1 MFNLTNDQIT
11 QLIVIVGVAVLLIF
25 LIKTYY
31 YDSAVKST
39 GSPTPTHEGFY
50 DYDELSPVESF
61 DSSAHKNAKQHME
74 PFVDTQSVPT
84 MAAGRA
90 GPQASDPISML
101 ETNRSVNES
110 GEVSNLGQYMPQEC
124 YPKDILSSKDLLP
137 GGADSTWAQ
146 VVPAGQGALTDQNF
160 LTAGH
165 HLGMNTV
172 GNSLRNA
179 SHDLRSEIPN
189 PQAQVSPW
197 NQTTIGPD
205 LMRRPLDGC

>member
-1 MFNLTNDQIT
+1 MFNLKSDQIT
-11 QLIVIVGVAVLLIF
+11 QLLVIVGVTILLLL

-31 YDSAVKST
+31 YDSAPQMQT
-39 GSPTPTHEGFY
+39 QAPTHEPFY
-50 DYDELSPVESF
+50 NYDRPSPVEEEREYF
-61 DSSAHKNAKQHME
+61 TDA
-74 PFVDTQSVPT
+74 PTQQPRQQEQVGAPQS
-84 MAAGRA
+84 
-90 GPQASDPISML
+90 GPQASESLGMPEMGRPL
-101 ETNRSVNES
+101 NET
-110 GEVSNLGQYMPQEC
+110 GDVSNLGQFLPSEC
-124 YPKDILSSKDLLP
+124 YPKDVLSSTDLLP
-137 GGADSTWAQ
+137 GSATSTWAQ

-165 HLGMNTV
+165 HIGMNTV

-179 SHDLRSEIPN
+179 SHDLRSEIPC

>member
-1 MFNLTNDQIT
+1 MFNLKNDQIT
-11 QLIVIVGVAVLLIF
+11 QLLVIVGVAVLLIF

-31 YDSAVKST
+31 YDTAVQQ
-39 GSPTPTHEGFY
+39 PLVQHEGFY
-50 DYDELSPVESF
+50 DYDEVSPIQNRREEVEHF
-61 DSSAHKNAKQHME
+61 EPTVPAVPQKQ
-74 PFVDTQSVPT
+74 S
-84 MAAGRA
+84 
-90 GPQASDPISML
+90 GPQASEPIGMVESQRL
-101 ETNRSVNES
+101 VNES
-110 GEVSNLGQYMPQEC
+110 GDVSNLGQYMPQEC

-179 SHDLRSEIPN
+179 SHDLRSELPN

-205 LMRRPLDGC
+205 LMRRPLDGN

>member
-1 MFNLTNDQIT
+1 MFNLTNDKIT
-11 QLIVIVGVAVLLIF
+11 QLLVIVGVAVLLIF

-31 YDSAVKST
+31 YDTAVQQPLQT
-39 GSPTPTHEGFY
+39 QEGFY
-50 DYDELSPVESF
+50 NYDEASPIE
-61 DSSAHKNAKQHME
+61 NRREME
-74 PFVDTQSVPT
+74 YFEPTLPAPTRQVVAQQS
-84 MAAGRA
+84 
-90 GPQASDPISML
+90 GPQASEPLGMNESQ
-101 ETNRSVNES
+101 RSVNDS
-110 GEVSNLGQYMPQEC
+110 GDVSNLGQYMPQEC

-146 VVPAGQGALTDQNF
+146 VVPAGQGALADQNF

-179 SHDLRSEIPN
+179 SWDLRSEIPN
-189 PQAQVSPW
+189 PQSQVSPW

-205 LMRRPLDGC
+205 LMRRPLD

>member
-11 QLIVIVGVAVLLIF
+11 QLLVIVGVAVLLVF

-31 YDSAVKST
+31 YDSPSVQQ
-39 GSPTPTHEGFY
+39 PTQSAEGFY
-50 DYDELSPVESF
+50 DYDESSPVQNHTQKSNEEEE
-61 DSSAHKNAKQHME
+61 ME
-74 PFVDTQSVPT
+74 YFENPT
-84 MAAGRA
+84 TGPSQPS
-90 GPQASDPISML
+90 GPQASEPLGMN
-101 ETNRSVNES
+101 EVNRAVNES
-110 GEVSNLGQYMPQEC
+110 GDVSNLGQYMPQEC
-124 YPKDILSSKDLLP
+124 YPKDILSSRDLLP

-146 VVPAGQGALTDQNF
+146 VVPAGQGALADQNF

-179 SHDLRSEIPN
+179 SWDLRSEIPN
-189 PQAQVSPW
+189 PQSQVSPW

-205 LMRRPLDGC
+205 LMRRPLD

>member
-1 MFNLTNDQIT
+1 MFNFKNDQLT
-11 QLIVIVGVAVLLIF
+11 QLLVIVGVAVILLL

-31 YDSAVKST
+31 YDSTPSVTST
-39 GSPTPTHEGFY
+39 PSTHGTESFY
-50 DYDELSPVESF
+50 DYDAAAPMVEKEEEEE
-61 DSSAHKNAKQHME
+61 AE
-74 PFVDTQSVPT
+74 PEGFENPQQRPS
-84 MAAGRA
+84 
-90 GPQASDPISML
+90 GPEASEPLGMNEVNRPL
-101 ETNRSVNES
+101 NET
-110 GEVSNLGQYMPQEC
+110 GDVSNLGQFLPSEC
-124 YPKDILSSKDLLP
+124 YPKDVLSSVDLLP
-137 GGADSTWAQ
+137 GGANSTWAQ

-172 GNSLRNA
+172 GNSLRNS
-179 SHDLRSEIPN
+179 SHDLRSELPN

>member
-1 MFNLTNDQIT
+1 MFSFKNDQIT
-11 QLIVIVGVAVLLIF
+11 KILVIVGVSILLIF

-31 YDSAVKST
+31 FDTKVNQPSQA
-39 GSPTPTHEGFY
+39 HEGFY
-50 DYDELSPVESF
+50 NYDESSPVEGSEEREESEEIETF
-61 DSSAHKNAKQHME
+61 ENNMQAQQQVQGQGQNMS
-74 PFVDTQSVPT
+74 
-84 MAAGRA
+84 
-90 GPQASDPISML
+90 GPQASEPMGMN
-101 ETNRSVNES
+101 ENHRAVNES
-110 GEVSNLGQYMPQEC
+110 GDVSNLGQYMSSNC
-124 YPKDILSSKDLLP
+124 YPKDVLSSKDLLP

-146 VVPAGQGALTDQNF
+146 VVPAGQGSLTDQNF
-160 LTAGH
+160 LTSGH
-165 HLGMNTV
+165 HIGMNTV

>member
-1 MFNLTNDQIT
+1 MFDLKNN
-11 QLIVIVGVAVLLIF
+11 QLIQLLLIVGVAIILLL

-31 YDSAVKST
+31 FDRKSGPVS
-39 GSPTPTHEGFY
+39 GSEGFY
-50 DYDELSPVESF
+50 DYDADSPVAQPVAGEEEE
-61 DSSAHKNAKQHME
+61 ME
-74 PFVDTQSVPT
+74 EEVQEQFENPPGP
-84 MAAGRA
+84 AASEAMG
-90 GPQASDPISML
+90 MN
-101 ETNRSVNES
+101 ETNRPLNET
-110 GEVSNLGQYMPQEC
+110 GDVSNLGQFLPSEC
-124 YPKDILSSKDLLP
+124 YPKDVLSSSDLLP
-137 GGADSTWAQ
+137 GGANSTWAQ

-179 SHDLRSEIPN
+179 SWDLRSEIPN

-205 LMRRPLDGC
+205 LMRRPLDCP

>member
-1 MFNLTNDQIT
+1 MFSLKNDQIT
-11 QLIVIVGVAVLLIF
+11 QLLVIVGVAVLLVF

-31 YDSAVKST
+31 YDTAIQQQPLHT
-39 GSPTPTHEGFY
+39 QEGFY
-50 DYDELSPVESF
+50 DYDQSSPIQNRVEIEHF
-61 DSSAHKNAKQHME
+61 EPTVPATQQNTSS
-74 PFVDTQSVPT
+74 
-84 MAAGRA
+84 
-90 GPQASDPISML
+90 GPQASEPLGSV
-101 ETNRSVNES
+101 ESQRAVNES
-110 GEVSNLGQYMPQEC
+110 GDVSNLGQYMPSEC
-124 YPKDILSSKDLLP
+124 YPKDVLSSKDLLP

-146 VVPAGQGALTDQNF
+146 VVPAGQGALADQNF

-165 HLGMNTV
+165 HIGMNTV

-179 SHDLRSEIPN
+179 SHDLRSEIPC

>member
-1 MFNLTNDQIT
+1 MFDLKKN
-11 QLIVIVGVAVLLIF
+11 QLIQLLLIVGVAIILLL

-31 YDSAVKST
+31 FDNKST
-39 GSPTPTHEGFY
+39 HTQGSREGFY
-50 DYDELSPVESF
+50 DYDADSPVAQPMADEEEMEESAEEVQEQF
-61 DSSAHKNAKQHME
+61 ENPPPSASEAMGMN
-74 PFVDTQSVPT
+74 
-84 MAAGRA
+84 
-90 GPQASDPISML
+90 
-101 ETNRSVNES
+101 ETNRPLNET
-110 GEVSNLGQYMPQEC
+110 GDVSNLGQFLPSEC
-124 YPKDILSSKDLLP
+124 YPKDVLSSSDLLP
-137 GGADSTWAQ
+137 GGANSTWAQ

-179 SHDLRSEIPN
+179 SWDLRSEIPN

-205 LMRRPLDGC
+205 LMRRPLDCP

>member
-1 MFNLTNDQIT
+1 MFSFKNDQIT
-11 QLIVIVGVAVLLIF
+11 KILVIVGVSILLIF

-31 YDSAVKST
+31 FDTKVNQPSQT
-39 GSPTPTHEGFY
+39 QEGFY
-50 DYDELSPVESF
+50 NYDESSPVEGSEEKEESEEIETF
-61 DSSAHKNAKQHME
+61 ENNMQAQQQVQGQGQNMS
-74 PFVDTQSVPT
+74 
-84 MAAGRA
+84 
-90 GPQASDPISML
+90 GPQASEPMGMN
-101 ETNRSVNES
+101 ENHRAVNES
-110 GEVSNLGQYMPQEC
+110 GDVSNLGQYMSSNC
-124 YPKDILSSKDLLP
+124 YPKDVLSSKDLLP

-146 VVPAGQGALTDQNF
+146 VVPAGQGSLTDQNF
-160 LTAGH
+160 LTSGH
-165 HLGMNTV
+165 HIGMNTV

>member
-31 YDSAVKST
+31 YDSAVKNNA
-39 GSPTPTHEGFY
+39 SPAPTHEGFY
-50 DYDELSPVESF
+50 DYDELSPIEGY
-61 DSSAHKNAKQHME
+61 DSSVPKFPQKPERFENVTTSA
-74 PFVDTQSVPT
+74 PT
-84 MAAGRA
+84 MPSMRA

-165 HLGMNTV
+165 HIGMNTV

-179 SHDLRSEIPN
+179 SHDLRSELPN

>member
-1 MFNLTNDQIT
+1 MFNFKNDQIT
-11 QLIVIVGVAVLLIF
+11 KILVIVGVSILLIF

-31 YDSAVKST
+31 FDTKVNQPSQA
-39 GSPTPTHEGFY
+39 HEGFY
-50 DYDELSPVESF
+50 NYDESSPVEGSEEKEEIETF
-61 DSSAHKNAKQHME
+61 ENNMQAEQVQGQGQNMS
-74 PFVDTQSVPT
+74 
-84 MAAGRA
+84 
-90 GPQASDPISML
+90 GPQASEPMGMN
-101 ETNRSVNES
+101 ENHRAVNES
-110 GEVSNLGQYMPQEC
+110 GDVSNLGQYMSSNC
-124 YPKDILSSKDLLP
+124 YPKDVLSSKDLLP

-146 VVPAGQGALTDQNF
+146 VVPAGQGSLTDQNF
-160 LTAGH
+160 LTSGH
-165 HLGMNTV
+165 HIGMNTV

>member
-11 QLIVIVGVAVLLIF
+11 QLLVIVGVAVLLIF

-31 YDSAVKST
+31 YDTSVQQPA
-39 GSPTPTHEGFY
+39 PTHEGFY
-50 DYDELSPVESF
+50 DYDQSSPVQNRVEIEHF
-61 DSSAHKNAKQHME
+61 EPTVSA
-74 PFVDTQSVPT
+74 TQSAPVVQS
-84 MAAGRA
+84 
-90 GPQASDPISML
+90 GPQASEPLGMTESH
-101 ETNRSVNES
+101 RAVNES
-110 GEVSNLGQYMPQEC
+110 GDVSNLGQYMPSEC

-179 SHDLRSEIPN
+179 SHDLRSELPN